1 MEYFFINN
9 VDLSSIVNS
18 LVVSE
23 QANYTS
29 QTNANGD
36 TIVDYINSKK
46 VVKVGIIPTTIET
59 TAYLKSLIGQFDTT
73 IKFLNPDTNELQEI
87 ECILPQRE
95 FTYYTINTHVSLL
108 KQFELTF
115 YEL

>member
-9 VDLSSIVNS
+9 IDLSSIVNS

-23 QANYTS
+23 QVNYTS

-36 TIVDYINSKK
+36 TIADYINSKK
-46 VVKVGIIPTTIET
+46 VVKVGIIPITTET
-59 TAYLKSLIGQFDTT
+59 TTYLKSLVGQFDTT
-73 IKFLNPDTNELQEI
+73 IKYLDPDTNELHEI
-87 ECILPQRE
+87 ECILPQKE
-95 FTYYTINTHVSLL
+95 FTYYTIKNNVSLL

>member
-9 VDLSSIVNS
+9 VDLSSLVNS
-18 LVVSE
+18 LVVTE
-23 QANYTS
+23 QVNYTS

-46 VVKVGIIPTTIET
+46 VVKVGIIPTSTET
-59 TAYLKSLIGQFDTT
+59 AVFLKSLIGQFDTT

-87 ECILPQRE
+87 ECILPQKE
-95 FTYYTINTHVSLL
+95 FTYYTINANASLL

>member
-36 TIVDYINSKK
+36 MIVDYINSKK

-87 ECILPQRE
+87 ECILPQKE
-95 FTYYTINTHVSLL
+95 FTYYTINANASLL